1 MWSIIVRISLY
12 TVKIQGFAL
21 CLPHSVRNI
30 WNKKLQVFAYFSVL
44 VFALDSFVEIKLLST
59 EYNYQ
64 SRINISMYAST
75 EDNIAL
81 QLTTKAGIQGQ
92 YHVLCSNNIQLY
104 KIFLSNSTFSNL
116 RYTHLVLYKVIQTF
130 YIQNGFDKSFYKSI
144 LLIPD
149 RLLKLSTV
157 LSL

>member
-12 TVKIQGFAL
+12 TVKIQEFAL

-30 WNKKLQVFAYFSVL
+30 WNKKLQVFVYFSVL
-44 VFALDSFVEIKLLST
+44 VFTLDSFVEIKLLST

-81 QLTTKAGIQGQ
+81 QLTTKAGIQG
-92 YHVLCSNNIQLY
+92 
-104 KIFLSNSTFSNL
+104 
-116 RYTHLVLYKVIQTF
+116 
-130 YIQNGFDKSFYKSI
+130 
-144 LLIPD
+144 
-149 RLLKLSTV
+149 
-157 LSL
+157 